1 MKRQPGFRK
10 GFTLIETLTY
20 MFCAVLLL
28 GLAIQLIHT
37 SLGISTEAKQQ
48 WQQDATLARMTRDF
62 RRDLTHSFRTSFGS
76 DTGKLTATMEDGTL
90 VYWTFA
96 KESAGSDEITPR
108 RRQISTEFRE
118 TNESYILPERIR
130 TEIVHLP
137 NSSAFQLRVT
147 ASSQFRKVGENSV
160 QHSVEATEH
169 VKLFRIVHGYLR
181 SEELNDDSA
190 NQSTSTQTSSSEK
203 LQ

>member
-1 MKRQPGFRK
+1 MKRQPHFRK

-48 WQQDATLARMTRDF
+48 WQQDATLARLTRDL
-62 RRDLTHSFRTSFGS
+62 RRDLTHSLKSAYDNES
-76 DTGKLTATMEDGTL
+76 GKLTVTLEDGTL
-90 VYWTFA
+90 VIWSFA
-96 KESAGSDEITPR
+96 KAGVEADDSTPR
-108 RRQISTEFRE
+108 RRQITTEFRE
-118 TNESYILPERIR
+118 ANESYILPERIR
-130 TEIVHLP
+130 TEIVRPP
-137 NSSAFQLRVT
+137 NSSAFQLIVT
-147 ASSQFRKVGENSV
+147 SSNRYRKDRENSV
-160 QHSVEATEH
+160 QHAGDTTEH
-169 VKLFRIVHGYLR
+169 VKLIRIVHGYLN